1 MKSRQEAL
9 ALLHEYTKSES
20 LLKHALGVEA
30 AMLWYAKY
38 YECSEEEQQKWAITG
53 LLHDFDYEMFPEPTA
68 PDGHPFKGNTILA
81 ELGYPDDV
89 RDAIMGHAAYTG
101 VARETQMAK
110 ALFAVDE
117 LSGLITA
124 ATLVR
129 PDRSLHTITP
139 KSVKKKMKDK
149 AFAKGCN
156 RDDIRQGAEEL
167 GVDLGE
173 HIAHVIEAMC
183 AVATELG
190 LDGESL

>member
-30 AMLWYAKY
+30 AMLWYAKHY
-38 YECSEEEQQKWAITG
+38 GCSEEEQQKWAITG

-68 PDGHPFKGNTILA
+68 PDGHPFKGNAILA

-101 VARETQMAK
+101 VERETQMAK
-110 ALFAVDE
+110 VLFAVDE

-167 GVDLGE
+167 GVELGE
-173 HIAHVIEAMC
+173 HIGHVIEAMR

-190 LDGESL
+190 LDGKLS